1 MRPAACARKGSVNAS
16 QTIRLIHRK
25 CGERFSNASTD
36 NQVRRRAKGS
46 DMRTFLDSKAMARA
60 LRNQLAEKKIALT
73 HSECLELVAEQFGF
87 DSWNVL
93 AAMIGSDDSVRFGAA
108 IPILRIFDADKAR
121 EFYIDFLGFKFDW
134 ISAAEWKPGDRPL
147 YTQISRGSL
156 IVHLS
161 EHHGDASPGANAY
174 VTVTDIEALHGELA
188 AKGYTYGKPN
198 IEEVLWGRSLQ
209 VHDPFGNRLRFTELN
224 QA

>member
-1 MRPAACARKGSVNAS
+1 
-16 QTIRLIHRK
+16 
-25 CGERFSNASTD
+25 
-36 NQVRRRAKGS
+36 
-46 DMRTFLDSKAMARA
+46 MRTFLDSKAMARA
-60 LRNQLAEKKIALT
+60 LRDQLAEKKIALT

-87 DSWNVL
+87 GSWNVL
-93 AAMIGSDDSVRFGAA
+93 AAMIGSDDSFVFAA
-108 IPILRIFDADKAR
+108 IPHLANFDADKAR
-121 EFYIDFLGFKFDW
+121 VLHRL
-134 ISAAEWKPGDRPL
+134 SASSLTGYPQPSGNQEIHSTSNLTRLTDCTPG
-147 YTQISRGSL
+147 
-156 IVHLS
+156 
-161 EHHGDASPGANAY
+161 EHRRHSQGANAY